1 MTTELK
7 TGVFSCHMACSGRM
21 LSAVLLAACLLAP
34 ASTAV
39 AWTTVGPGIE
49 YQEFTLPDPN
59 NVFVAR
65 MDRRNPAVTIESSI
79 GQGRLSGGTETVRA
93 QASRYEDAIG
103 YWGYDWGR
111 RHDVIVAINGD
122 FWNTSTGVPL
132 GGQIHS
138 GWVAKTF
145 SGASFGWSMN
155 RNPFIQNAP
164 TLLPRVRYM
173 ASGSTQYCNGLNRS
187 RGTNELVLYTPQYDS
202 TTKTDNTGV
211 EVVVEMTRPTLVLP
225 DSEPAVGR
233 VRQIRNSLGST
244 PIPFDHVVLSAT
256 GAAATTLLSRVSIGA
271 EVGISCQSGYSEPW
285 MRTYAGVGAGE
296 WFLMSGVVVGGQ
308 EVLHP
313 RTAIAYNADHVFFV
327 VVDGRSTVS
336 IGMNMTQLGNFCK
349 DYLGATFGVNQDG
362 GGSSTMVV
370 NGVVKNDPSD
380 GRERAVANGMM
391 MIAIQPKIQSTTF
404 GVNDLISVTT
414 ANTNLR
420 LGPGTNYSSL
430 TSLAKNTQGTVLDH
444 SLRGVSAKGYSWWKC
459 DFAGT
464 TGWVAENNVALVSS
478 GGYPAFTQ
486 HPSDQ
491 HPCLNDTVNFS
502 VSASGT
508 GSLAYQWQKDG
519 VNLADGER
527 VSGVWTPT
535 LTLSNAGTS
544 DPGSYRCLA
553 TDSMGTASS
562 YSAALFPP
570 RSWTTVLEHP
580 QSLDAPPVPHGLDAV
595 FAVAA
600 SGDGTVTCQWQHD
613 GIDLS
618 EDSRHI
624 GTTTSTLTITQVNAA
639 YDDGAYRCR
648 VTGGCGTVYSN
659 EAQLKVVKPDFD
671 DDGDVDNQDFGH
683 LQACMTG
690 LTVPVQDPA
699 CMGARLDSD
708 SDIDQTDLAKFIDCV
723 SGPDQPY
730 DVTCLD

>member
-1 MTTELK
+1 MTTERK
-7 TGVFSCHMACSGRM
+7 TCLTPCRGAVCGGV
-21 LSAVLLAACLLAP
+21 LSAILLVGCMLAC
-34 ASTAV
+34 ASTAS
-39 AWTTVGPGIE
+39 AWTAVGPGIE

-65 MDRRNPAVTIESSI
+65 MERRNPAVTIESSI
-79 GQGRLSGGTETVRA
+79 GQGRLSGGTETVRS

-111 RHDVIVAINGD
+111 RNDVIVAINGD

-211 EVVVEMTRPTLVLP
+211 EVLVEMTRPTLVLP
-225 DSEPAVGR
+225 DTGPAVGR
-233 VRQIRNSLGST
+233 VRQIRSNLGST

-256 GAAATTLLSRVSIGA
+256 GTAATTLLSRVSIGA

-313 RTAIAYNADHVFFV
+313 RTAIAYNTDHVFFV
-327 VVDGRSTVS
+327 VVDGRSSVS
-336 IGMNMTQLGNFCK
+336 IGMTMTQLGNFCK
-349 DYLGATFGVNQDG
+349 DYLGATFGINQDG

-391 MIAIQPKIQSTTF
+391 MVAIQPKIQSTTF
-404 GVNDLISVTT
+404 GVNDLIKVTT

-420 LGPGTNYSSL
+420 LGPGTHFSSL
-430 TSLAKNTQGTVLDH
+430 ISLAKDAQGTVLDH
-444 SLRGVSAKGYSWWKC
+444 SLRGIFAKGYSWWKC

-464 TGWVAENNVALVSS
+464 TGWVAENNLALVSS
-478 GGYPAFTQ
+478 GGYPTFMQ
-486 HPSDQ
+486 HPSEQ
-491 HPCLNDTVNFS
+491 NPCLGDTVNFS
-502 VSASGT
+502 VSADGT
-508 GSLAYQWQKDG
+508 GPLAYQWQKDG
-519 VNLADGER
+519 VNLADSER
-527 VSGVWTPT
+527 VSGVSTPT
-535 LTLSNAGTS
+535 LTISNVGMS
-544 DPGSYRCLA
+544 DMGSFRCIV
-553 TDSMGTASS
+553 TDSVGSASS

-570 RSWTTVLEHP
+570 RALTTVLQHP
-580 QSLDAPPVPHGLDAV
+580 EPLDAPPVPHGLNATFV
-595 FAVAA
+595 VAA
-600 SGDGTVTCQWQHD
+600 SGDGAITYQWQHD
-613 GIDLS
+613 GVDLS
-618 EDSRHI
+618 EDSRHL
-624 GTTTSTLTITQVNAA
+624 GVTSPTLTITQVNAA

-648 VTGGCGTVYSN
+648 VTAGCGTVYSN
-659 EAQLKVVKPDFD
+659 DARLNIVKPDFD
-671 DDGDVDNQDFGH
+671 EDGDVDARDFGH
-683 LQACMTG
+683 LQVCMTG
-690 LTVPVQDPA
+690 LAVPVQDPD
-699 CMGARLDSD
+699 CMDARLDAD
-708 SDIDQTDLAKFIDCV
+708 SDVDQADVAKFMNCL
-723 SGPDQPY
+723 SAQDQPY